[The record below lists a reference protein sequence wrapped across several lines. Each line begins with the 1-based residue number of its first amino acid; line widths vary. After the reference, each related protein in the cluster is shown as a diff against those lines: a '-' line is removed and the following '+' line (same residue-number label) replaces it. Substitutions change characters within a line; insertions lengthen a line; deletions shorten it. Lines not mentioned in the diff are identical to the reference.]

1 MAHNKLYRNFIILQ
15 GDEKKIS
22 DDKACSGYAKIEAK
36 GDKCKISFYAQNLSQ
51 EKNYSIVLICY
62 KKDFKQ
68 VVDLGSLKIKE
79 GGKGE
84 VTKEYYVNNIA
95 GLGIDYSK
103 ISGAAVTVDDAED
116 SEYIL
121 YGFMSGEH
129 VKDDW
134 KKCKKVKYKDIDN
147 NWKEDIVIE
156 EKKKSNSDDN
166 KHKKDHKDNEAQ
178 KDKDDNCEKK
188 LDHKEIKENIKEN
201 KKEASKEKVKE
212 QKNDNKDKEKCHK
225 EECDK
230 KDKDECCSNK
240 EECDKKDKDEC
251 CANKE
256 KCNKK
261 DKDKCC
267 DNKDV
272 CECKHKYLND
282 DHDYKDKCD
291 RRDRNNIDFDGY
303 ENDIEDN
310 KEVDC
315 FDFELRGDIGE
326 YFSQVAKGFEEI
338 KHKFKDIKYCK
349 WYKVK
354 INNIEDMCKVDD
366 YSKYT
371 VIYYPMMNYFPYI
384 KRYGYFLLGYKCD
397 KRGNP
402 QYIVYGIP
410 GKKDIEEQPYMGK
423 TGFVTW
429 MPEKNSDRGYWLMFY
444 DYKKSSV
451 VVPMKQ

>member
-22 DDKACSGYAKIEAK
+22 HDNSCSGYAKIEAK
-36 GDKCKISFYAQNLSQ
+36 GDKCKICFYAQNLSQ
-51 EKNYSIVLICY
+51 EKNYSTVLICY

-68 VVDLGSLKIKE
+68 IVDLGSLKIKE

-95 GLGIDYSK
+95 GLGIDCSK
-103 ISGAAVTVDDAED
+103 ISGAAVMEEG
-116 SEYIL
+116 SEEAKYIL
-121 YGFMSGEH
+121 YGFMNGEH

-134 KKCKKVKYKDIDN
+134 KKCKKVKHKDVDN

-166 KHKKDHKDNEAQ
+166 KQKKDDKDTKTK

-188 LDHKEIKENIKEN
+188 ADHKVKIEESIKETKIEV
-201 KKEASKEKVKE
+201 SKEKPKE
-212 QKNDNKDKEKCHK
+212 QKNDNEDKEKCHKEENGKKDKCHK

-230 KDKDECCSNK
+230 KDKDECC
-240 EECDKKDKDEC
+240 E
-251 CANKE
+251 
-256 KCNKK
+256 
-261 DKDKCC
+261 
-267 DNKDV
+267 NKDV
-272 CECKHKYLND
+272 CKCKHKYLND
-282 DHDYKDKCD
+282 DHEYIEKCD
-291 RRDRNNIDFDGY
+291 RGDRNNIDFDGY

-338 KHKFKDIKYCK
+338 KHKYKDIKYCK
-349 WYKVK
+349 WYKVR

-371 VIYYPMMNYFPYI
+371 VVYYPMMNYFPYI

-402 QYIVYGIP
+402 KYIVYGIP

-429 MPEKNSDRGYWLMFY
+429 MPEKNSNIGYWLMFY
-444 DYKKSSV
+444 DYKKSTV